1 MKMTPLDIKKHQ
13 FRKVL
18 RGWDPLEVNAFL
30 DVVATELEQLQR
42 QNKELTQKTIE
53 LETQL
58 KDYKSMEKAIQQ
70 TFRQAEE
77 TSGKALENSR
87 KEAHLIVQEAEL
99 QSSQLVDKARNELT
113 SLKEHITILRA
124 KKDSIVYRLRMLLNS
139 ELELVKALEVDEE
152 LQSHDDRMG
161 GSQLSKEKMEI
172 EDIIK
177 NLDK

>member
-1 MKMTPLDIKKHQ
+1 MTPLDIKKHQ

-77 TSGKALENSR
+77 TSGKALENCR

-99 QSSQLVDKARNELT
+99 QASQLVDKARNELT
-113 SLKEHITILRA
+113 SLKEQITILRA

-152 LQSHDDRMG
+152 LQSRDDRAG

-177 NLDK
+177 SLDK